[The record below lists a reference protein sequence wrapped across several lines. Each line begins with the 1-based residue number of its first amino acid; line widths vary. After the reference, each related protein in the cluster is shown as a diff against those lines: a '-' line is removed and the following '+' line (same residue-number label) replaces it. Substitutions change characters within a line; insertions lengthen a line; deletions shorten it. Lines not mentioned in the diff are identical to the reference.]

1 MTQKPDSAIWPGSSL
16 LPEPPHNCLF
26 MEVPV
31 DLTSSILGQYV
42 DMAETLAFLSELFSY
57 LGNLYEK
64 EMVQVQARQ
73 NPKSE
78 NVLSWLGPL

>member
-16 LPEPPHNCLF
+16 HPEQPHNCFF

-57 LGNLYEK
+57 LENLYEK
-64 EMVQVQARQ
+64 RWSRFKQGSS
-73 NPKSE
+73 PK
-78 NVLSWLGPL
+78 VKMY

>member
-16 LPEPPHNCLF
+16 HSEQPHNCLF

-31 DLTSSILGQYV
+31 DFTSSILGQYV
-42 DMAETLAFLSELFSY
+42 DMAETLAFLSELLSY

-64 EMVQVQARQ
+64 RWSRFKQGSR
-73 NPKSE
+73 PKE
-78 NVLSWLGPL
+78 KMY